1 MPRHWLSFS
10 TPLNCGFAFTSF
22 REVNDDGIHTEVRKD
37 EVCNLLRLYSLFCD
51 VSEWCWGQVELQSM
65 SEVNDVG
72 TLGDLNCQDCIMKAG
87 VTWRSIIWHVT
98 QWQPISCKWLRQDCA
113 FMLVDNAAKD
123 LQLQHQQINEPMI
136 WSFQSACVS
145 SDPNPNS
152 QMGLIIF
159 NEGRCSQSK
168 PDSWYNGTQ
177 VEHGPTD
184 QTNNNQI
191 DSNHSIS
198 ELTSIQIKPNPMIPN
213 QIEPSQILKLEL
225 NPNQNNLNE
234 SWNSQW
240 LKFVCCWLRAWQRL
254 QIFYHQIDNQLKDK
268 WETTDD
274 HATDVWENVQKHCIS
289 WLIDTWETV
298 ERHLRDTWYLNERS
312 DCLQTQLMDT
322 WNTLEQ

>member
-136 WSFQSACVS
+136 EASNLPVS
-145 SDPNPNS
+145 VQIPIQTPKWASSSSMKEDAASPS
-152 QMGLIIF
+152 LI
-159 NEGRCSQSK
+159 
-168 PDSWYNGTQ
+168 
-177 VEHGPTD
+177 H
-184 QTNNNQI
+184 
-191 DSNHSIS
+191 
-198 ELTSIQIKPNPMIPN
+198 
-213 QIEPSQILKLEL
+213 
-225 NPNQNNLNE
+225 
-234 SWNSQW
+234 
-240 LKFVCCWLRAWQRL
+240 
-254 QIFYHQIDNQLKDK
+254 
-268 WETTDD
+268 
-274 HATDVWENVQKHCIS
+274 
-289 WLIDTWETV
+289 DTMA
-298 ERHLRDTWYLNERS
+298 RK
-312 DCLQTQLMDT
+312 
-322 WNTLEQ
+322 